1 MAKKKEQTPSDPEL
15 EAKKEETK
23 QDEKPVI
30 KSQIE
35 RIRDFVFEKYD
46 FRYNVLTQT
55 LEYRELN
62 GVAYDQLTDQIKTDI
77 IIALKQCMYKKPKED
92 LDDLFNS
99 SMIPR
104 FDPIKEYFNSIP
116 YNGDGYI
123 AKLARCIVLDEPEK
137 EIAGKPYKEL
147 FRSYFERWLM
157 ACYLCSTGR
166 LTNDIMLILI
176 GAQGR
181 FKTSFLNFLTPARLA
196 DYRVCSHINPTL
208 TDYNTANFLAEKFF
222 INVDDQMENI
232 FGKDYNSMKAIIS
245 APDITNRKL
254 YRASHQRRR
263 RIANFCGSVNESRFL
278 RDSNNRRYLCFAIS
292 DIKPEYSQVD
302 IDGVWAE
309 VKHKADA
316 ANLMYIFGKE
326 DYRLIDLMNASFE
339 APTEEAEALTTIFQ
353 PADPYKDNVFY
364 YMQFTEILKVLRLHT
379 GNNSLKSYNLQTAMR
394 KYGYITR
401 SVKQNRFAMQPRNLY
416 AVKLVNYSMGNVV
429 KIYQADVREL

>member
-1 MAKKKEQTPSDPEL
+1 MSKK
-15 EAKKEETK
+15 K
-23 QDEKPVI
+23 QDENIDLEQEVKQEEERPVI

-35 RIRDFVFEKYD
+35 KIKDFIMEKYH
-46 FRYNVLTQT
+46 FRFNSITQT
-55 LEYRELN
+55 LEYCETN
-62 GVAYDQLTDQIKTDI
+62 GIGYERLSDQVKTDI
-77 IIALKQCMYKKPKED
+77 VIQLKQQMFKKPKED

-104 FDPIKEYFNSIP
+104 FNPIKEYFESSP
-116 YNGDGYI
+116 YEGDGYI
-123 AKLARCIVLDEPEK
+123 AQLANCIVLDEPDRM
-137 EIAGKPYKEL
+137 IAGNKYRDL

-166 LTNDIMLILI
+166 MINDIMLILI

-181 FKTSFLNFLTPARLA
+181 FKTSFLNFLTPSRLV

-254 YRASHQRRR
+254 YRTTHQRRK

-302 IDGVWAE
+302 IDAVWAE

-316 ANLMYIFGKE
+316 ANRMYIFGKE
-326 DYRLIDLMNASFE
+326 DYVLIDIMNASFE
-339 APTEEAEALTTIFQ
+339 APTEELEALQTVFM
-353 PADPYKDNVFY
+353 PADADRDTDFY

-379 GNNSLKSYNLQTAMR
+379 GNNQLKPYNLQTAMR
-394 KYGYITR
+394 KFGYVTR
-401 SVKQNRFAMQPRNLY
+401 SVKQRRFDMQPRNLY
-416 AVKLVNYSMGNVV
+416 AVKLVNYSNADIVQ
-429 KIYQADVREL
+429 IYKADKKD

>member
-1 MAKKKEQTPSDPEL
+1 MS
-15 EAKKEETK
+15 K
-23 QDEKPVI
+23 QDKDIEKTEEQKEKPVI

-35 RIRDFVFEKYD
+35 KIRDFIMEKYD

-62 GVAYDQLTDQIKTDI
+62 SFGYEQLTDQVKTDI
-77 IIALKQCMYKKPKED
+77 VISLKQMMYKKPKED

-104 FDPIKEYFNSIP
+104 FDPIKEYFESCP
-116 YNGDGYI
+116 YEGDGYI
-123 AKLARCIVLDEPEK
+123 AKLAGCIVLDDPDK
-137 EIAGKPYKEL
+137 LIGGYRYRDL

-166 LTNDIMLILI
+166 LINDIMLILI

-181 FKTSFLNFLTPARLA
+181 FKTSFLNYLTPSSIE

-208 TDYNTANFLAEKFF
+208 TDYNTSNFLAEKFM
-222 INVDDQMENI
+222 INVDDQMETI
-232 FGKDYNSMKAIIS
+232 FGRDYNCMKAIIS

-292 DIKPEYSQVD
+292 DILPEYNKVD
-302 IDGVWAE
+302 IDAVWAE
-309 VKHKADA
+309 VKHKADK
-316 ANLMYIFGKE
+316 ANRLYIFGKE
-326 DYRLIDLMNASFE
+326 DYAMIDIMNSSFE
-339 APTEEAEALTTIFQ
+339 APTEEQEALQTIFM
-353 PADPYKDNVFY
+353 PADPDRDQEVYF
-364 YMQFTEILKVLRLHT
+364 MQFTEILRVLREHT
-379 GNNSLKSYNLQTAMR
+379 HNNSLKSYNLQTAMR
-394 KYGYITR
+394 KFGYVTR
-401 SVKQNRFAMQPRNLY
+401 SIKAQRFAMQPRYLY
-416 AVKLVNYSMGNVV
+416 AVKLVNYDAYTCDLVQKFKKDNV
-429 KIYQADVREL
+429 